1 MFVKLDVTLDLVAV
15 SVTLTVVFE
24 VSFDMTGVTL
34 CLAGTSVTFGVVLFV
49 TLDVETLTDVTLWVL
64 LVTVRVLVV

>member
-15 SVTLTVVFE
+15 NVTLPVVFE